1 MTVLER
7 IQALLSEHQVPFQVR
22 AHPPVFTSAQ
32 AASVRGEALGS
43 GAKAL
48 ILKVDDGFALFVLP
62 GDRKLDSKRVRA
74 QSGAKGLRF
83 ATPEEVSALTGLR
96 AGAIPPFG
104 SLFGLKTYSD
114 RALSENDRISFNAG
128 SHTDSI
134 SMRYQDFVRVEQPT
148 VSEFSSAQAQCG

>member
-7 IQALLSEHQVPFQVR
+7 IQALLSEHQVVFQVK

-32 AASVRGEALGS
+32 AASVRGEALKS

-48 ILKVDDGFALFVLP
+48 ILKADDGFALFVLP

-74 QSGAKGLRF
+74 QSGGKGVRF

-104 SLFGLKTYSD
+104 SLFGLRTYCD
-114 RALSENDRISFNAG
+114 RALSENERINFNAG

-134 SMRYQDFVRVEQPT
+134 SMKYEDYVLVEQPI
-148 VSEFSSAQAQCG
+148 VSEFSSTPPQSA